1 MTEETHDAADGP
13 DAAELRPGIEVGG
26 YVIEGKIGQGGMG
39 VVYGAHHPRIGKRV
53 AIKVLAPAYSANP
66 RTVKRFEQEARLVN
80 EIRHPNIVDVFQF
93 GELPD
98 GRSYF
103 VMEWLD
109 GEPLTARID
118 RGQVPAPEM
127 AALLD
132 VVCDALEA
140 AHEHGVVHRDLKSDN
155 VFIVK
160 TGKARTVKLLDFGLA
175 KLEGKSDMAA
185 VHRTRSGVL
194 VGTPAYMAPEQARGK
209 AVDARTDIYALGVLA
224 YKMLTGVMPFKADN
238 AMDLIVM
245 HLNAPPPAPN
255 KLARDTPPELSR
267 LVVRMMAK
275 DPEERPS
282 LAEIRKVFATY
293 KGTRTD
299 AAPAPRRKL
308 TSVLVGMA
316 LFLAGVIALGAI
328 WLVQRG
334 DTPAAVP
341 GEQPAATPDVAA
353 APGATPTEATQ
364 AAAAADPAAGPA
376 LPAAASTQP
385 PADPSSA
392 AAEAETIEFAPDP
405 VARGSSGSDAQA
417 PRRRRPD
424 PEPEEETALPLPA
437 IRPGSLILVLE
448 TASSI
453 EIDGTAVARS
463 SKGGR
468 FEVTPGEHRIRVK
481 APGRQAVERTFEVE
495 AGGTAVIRVADD
507 SGELEPAGSAA
518 P

>member
-1 MTEETHDAADGP
+1 MTEENHDAADGP
-13 DAAELRPGIEVGG
+13 DAAELQPGIEVGG
-26 YVIEGKIGQGGMG
+26 YVIDGKIGQGGMG

-80 EIRHPNIVDVFQF
+80 EIKHPNIVDVFQF

-103 VMEWLD
+103 VMEWLE

-132 VVCDALEA
+132 VVCDALAA

-175 KLEGKSDMAA
+175 KLEGKSDLAA

-209 AVDARTDIYALGVLA
+209 TVDARTDIYALGVLA

-255 KLARDTPPELSR
+255 KLARDTPAELSR

-282 LAEIRKVFATY
+282 LAEIRTVFAAY

-299 AAPAPRRKL
+299 AAPAPRRKV

-316 LFLAGVIALGAI
+316 LFLAGVVALGAI

-341 GEQPAATPDVAA
+341 GALPAATTPEAAAAGDPAAGSAQPAAT
-353 APGATPTEATQ
+353 ATQ
-364 AAAAADPAAGPA
+364 PAAELG
-376 LPAAASTQP
+376 
-385 PADPSSA
+385 SA
-392 AAEAETIEFAPDP
+392 AGDVETIEFAPDP
-405 VARGSSGSDAQA
+405 VARGPADEGSQE
-417 PRRRRPD
+417 PRRRQS
-424 PEPEEETALPLPA
+424 EPEVDAPLPLPA
-437 IRPGSLILVLE
+437 VRPGSLILVLE

-468 FEVTPGEHRIRVK
+468 FEVAPGEHQIRVK

-507 SGELEPAGSAA
+507 SGEPEPAGSAA